1 MLPRA
6 NWPSLTP
13 LLRMSN
19 LMSAR
24 GSLRGEPQIPAE
36 ANVCLRR
43 HITYCVLG
51 THLSVPGEPLSSQ
64 PAQRHWW
71 ALRGTSERQENLCA
85 LPSTLGLFHTFFDNA
100 VFGVY
105 LFTLLLKSEESM
117 RALEVF
123 REQLTHL
130 YQIMQVSGCSRLNIN
145 RITNVFQQRL
155 GLP

>member
-64 PAQRHWW
+64 PAQRHWG
-71 ALRGTSERQENLCA
+71 ALRGTSEKQTGKFMCTTKYSWLVSHFFWQCSVWCLFVYIASKKWRKHENIRGVQGA
-85 LPSTLGLFHTFFDNA
+85 AHPSLSNYAGQW
-100 VFGVY
+100 
-105 LFTLLLKSEESM
+105 LL
-117 RALEVF
+117 
-123 REQLTHL
+123 
-130 YQIMQVSGCSRLNIN
+130 QIKY
-145 RITNVFQQRL
+145 
-155 GLP
+155 